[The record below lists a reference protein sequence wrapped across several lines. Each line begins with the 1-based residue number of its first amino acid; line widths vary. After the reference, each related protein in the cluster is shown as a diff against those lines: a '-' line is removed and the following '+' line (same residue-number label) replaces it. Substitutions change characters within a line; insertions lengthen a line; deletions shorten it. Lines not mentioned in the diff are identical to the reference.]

1 MDFENLIYRK
11 DAGIATITVNR
22 EKALNA
28 LNKGVIADLHKAF
41 DDIYADDKIRAVIIT
56 GAGRAFVA
64 GADIAEMKVMTA
76 EEGRTMIRTGQNLM
90 NRIEYCDKPVIAA
103 VNGFALG
110 GGCELAMACDI
121 RIASEKAKF
130 GQPETKLGIIPGYGG
145 TQRLP
150 RLVGK
155 GMAKKLIYTG
165 DLIDANEAY
174 RIGLVEELVAAED
187 LLAKAQKL
195 ASTICSNAPIAMAMA
210 KSAINEGI
218 HQEVKDA
225 VALEAERFDTAF
237 DSADRM
243 EGMAAFL
250 ENRNASFKG

>member
-1 MDFENLIYRK
+1 MDFNYIIYEK

-28 LNKGVIADLHKAF
+28 LNKGVIADLHQAF
-41 DDIYADDKIRAVIIT
+41 DDIHADSALRAVIIT

-64 GADIAEMKVMTA
+64 GADIAEMKAMSA
-76 EEGRTMIRTGQNLM
+76 EEGRRMIETGQDLM
-90 NRIEYCDKPVIAA
+90 NRIESCRIPVIAA

-150 RLVGK
+150 RIVGK

-165 DLIDANEAY
+165 ELIDAKEAY
-174 RIGLVEELVAAED
+174 RIGLADGLAAPEELLQE
-187 LLAKAQKL
+187 AKKL
-195 ASTICSNAPIAMAMA
+195 AESICSNAPIAMAMA

-218 HQEVKDA
+218 HREITDGVS
-225 VALEAERFDTAF
+225 LEAKRFDTAF
-237 DSADRM
+237 DSEDRV
-243 EGMAAFL
+243 EGMSAFL
-250 ENRNASFKG
+250 ENRKASFKG

>member
-1 MDFENLIYRK
+1 MNFENIIYQK

-76 EEGRTMIRTGQNLM
+76 EEGRQMIATGQRLM
-90 NRIEYCDKPVIAA
+90 NRIEYCEKPVIAA
-103 VNGFALG
+103 INGFALG

-121 RIASEKAKF
+121 RIASEKARF

-165 DLIDANEAY
+165 DLIDAKEAY
-174 RIGLVEELVAAED
+174 RIGLADGLVAAEE
-187 LLAKAQKL
+187 LLAEAEKL
-195 ASTICSNAPIAMAMA
+195 AKTICSNAPIAMAMA

-218 HQEVKDA
+218 HQEVRDG

-237 DSADRM
+237 DSADRV
-243 EGMAAFL
+243 EGMSAFL
-250 ENRNASFKG
+250 ENRKASFKG

>member
-1 MDFENLIYRK
+1 MYSLWPVFYESHLGWYASYNSTQVLSDW
-11 DAGIATITVNR
+11 
-22 EKALNA
+22 NA
-28 LNKGVIADLHKAF
+28 RHLL
-41 DDIYADDKIRAVIIT
+41 R
-56 GAGRAFVA
+56 
-64 GADIAEMKVMTA
+64 
-76 EEGRTMIRTGQNLM
+76 
-90 NRIEYCDKPVIAA
+90 CD
-103 VNGFALG
+103 
-110 GGCELAMACDI
+110 
-121 RIASEKAKF
+121 
-130 GQPETKLGIIPGYGG
+130 
-145 TQRLP
+145 
-150 RLVGK
+150 
-155 GMAKKLIYTG
+155 
-165 DLIDANEAY
+165 EAY